1 MDPNYGTPIPPIEE
15 LPPQP
20 AKKSNTTLIIIIV
33 VLVVLCC
40 CCAIF
45 GGGGGW
51 WLWNS
56 GDQLIEDLSLLPLVI
71 SII

>member
-1 MDPNYGTPIPPIEE
+1 MDQDFGTPIPPIED

-20 AKKSNTTLIIIIV
+20 AKRSNTTLIIIIV

-40 CCAIF
+40 CCVVF

-51 WLWNS
+51 WLWNN
-56 GDQLIEDLSLLPLVI
+56 GDQLIEGINLMPYLFATI
-71 SII
+71 